1 MCRLAA
7 YLGPKIALSEI
18 LYEPPHS
25 LEHQSYAAGELL
37 FGNVN
42 VDGTGVAWWDGQAP
56 EPLRYV
62 TAEPPWKDANL
73 PALAPRIRS
82 TSIIA
87 AVRSATP
94 GLPFG
99 TGNVAPFV
107 SGGLAAVH
115 NGWIGKF
122 RGTVGRAMIATL
134 PDDLY
139 RSLDVM
145 NDSKALF
152 LMVVNHHSG
161 DLADAVRM
169 AVREVEALVRDQ
181 GSSAA
186 LNLVV
191 GDGSRIVATR
201 HSANVGVNSLYT
213 SSREGAQLLASEPLD
228 DGDDWKPVP
237 ERHLIEV
244 TAESL
249 TITPLET

>member
-7 YLGPKIALSEI
+7 YLGPEIALSEI
-18 LYEPPHS
+18 LYEPSHS
-25 LEHQSYAAGELL
+25 LEHQSYAAEELL

-42 VDGTGVAWWDGQAP
+42 VDGTGVAWWDGLSP

-73 PALAPRIRS
+73 PTLAPRIRS
-82 TSIIA
+82 GSIIA

-115 NGWIGKF
+115 NGWIGGF
-122 RGTVGRAMIATL
+122 RGPVGRSMIATL
-134 PDDLY
+134 PDGLY
-139 RSLDVM
+139 GHLDVM

-152 LMVVNHHSG
+152 LMVLNHHSG
-161 DLADAVRM
+161 DLATAVRM
-169 AVREVEALVRDQ
+169 AVQEVEALVRDQ
-181 GSSAA
+181 GASAA

-191 GDGSRIVATR
+191 GDGSRIIATR
-201 HSANVGVNSLYT
+201 YSVDLGVNSLYT
-213 SSREGAQLLASEPLD
+213 SSRTGAQFLASEPLD
-228 DGDDWKPVP
+228 DDNDWKPVP
-237 ERHLIEV
+237 EGHLIEM
-244 TAESL
+244 TAETL
-249 TITPLET
+249 TITPLEA